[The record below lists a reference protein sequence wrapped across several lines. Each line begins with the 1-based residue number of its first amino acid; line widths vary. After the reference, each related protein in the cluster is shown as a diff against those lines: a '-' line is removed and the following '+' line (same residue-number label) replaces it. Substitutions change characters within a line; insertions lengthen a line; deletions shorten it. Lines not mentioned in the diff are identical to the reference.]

1 MMGEPTPMRSKRE
14 GNEDMEED
22 GEDVEDLGDAE
33 ERTARRGQVVTVR
46 LVARSGSSSISMT
59 IE

>member
-1 MMGEPTPMRSKRE
+1 MA
-14 GNEDMEED
+14 ED
-22 GEDVEDLGDAE
+22 GEDAEDLGDGKDE
-33 ERTARRGQVVTVR
+33 EWVAKRGQEVTVR

>member
-1 MMGEPTPMRSKRE
+1 MA
-14 GNEDMEED
+14 ED
-22 GEDVEDLGDAE
+22 GEDAEDRGDGKDLGDVKDE
-33 ERTARRGQVVTVR
+33 EGVAKRGQEVTVR

>member
-1 MMGEPTPMRSKRE
+1 MGEPTPMRSKRV
-14 GNEDMEED
+14 GDEDMEED
-22 GEDVEDLGDAE
+22 GKGLEDSGDAE
-33 ERTARRGQVVTVR
+33 ERIAQRGQLVTVR